1 MYPDVIFIL
10 LIFSIFGVLLAAP
23 KYPVAK
29 NANINR
35 AAARCIGSLYRPL
48 AKSFEVSYKYNIQ
61 HKIYNC
67 KYQARDCKRRPFADI
82 CRRKA
87 VCQYKSVKSDCKG
100 AQEIKPHCFADK
112 AAYFRFAFFVNNHSA
127 EKQYNRYYE
136 P

>member
-48 AKSFEVSYKYNIQ
+48 AKSFRFLINIISNTKYITANIRM
-61 HKIYNC
+61 KTTNWL
-67 KYQARDCKRRPFADI
+67 RKR
-82 CRRKA
+82 
-87 VCQYKSVKSDCKG
+87 Y
-100 AQEIKPHCFADK
+100 
-112 AAYFRFAFFVNNHSA
+112 
-127 EKQYNRYYE
+127 
-136 P
+136 